1 MGRVF
6 EGSAVFLYCWSGACF
21 FSCRGEK
28 YGCSAGI
35 VHNGVGVCCIVG
47 AVLDLADERAAGW
60 GGDALF
66 VVIECVCVW
75 RHCGSDPS
83 LYACGSG
90 AYGVERALVLERL
103 GVLSHF
109 WIYLWFYL

>member
-1 MGRVF
+1 MGLVF
-6 EGSAVFLYCWSGACF
+6 VAVLALSLILA
-21 FSCRGEK
+21 
-28 YGCSAGI
+28 
-35 VHNGVGVCCIVG
+35 HNG
-47 AVLDLADERAAGW
+47 AAGW

-66 VVIECVCVW
+66 VVIECVGVW

-83 LYACGSG
+83 LYACGSR